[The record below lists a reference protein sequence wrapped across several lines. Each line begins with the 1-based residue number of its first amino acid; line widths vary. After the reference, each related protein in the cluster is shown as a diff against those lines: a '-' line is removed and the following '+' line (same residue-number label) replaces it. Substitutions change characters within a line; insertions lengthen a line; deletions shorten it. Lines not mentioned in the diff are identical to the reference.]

1 MSCTF
6 DSPELLLK
14 KRLLSYL
21 ENAPKKCFFSVYNYM
36 VSKESTLIVFK
47 NAPKIK
53 TMIAL
58 YKEKVEDNDNPMTW
72 EEFKE
77 FFLNHE

>member
-1 MSCTF
+1 
-6 DSPELLLK
+6 
-14 KRLLSYL
+14 
-21 ENAPKKCFFSVYNYM
+21 M
-36 VSKESTLIVFK
+36 VSKESTLIVLK

-77 FFLNHE
+77 FFSK